1 MVVGLFPEMGNLIAN
16 QSSTQRTATNPPLRT
31 TTLPSN
37 ALMMSPRLMTK
48 RLQSN
53 CPAHRTSQRPST
65 LPELT
70 AISLPE
76 LLIFSSI
83 EKLIATLLSR
93 INQCLLLNDEYQ
105 NAFHHVRDNLKLNP
119 SGRQFDF
126 SENYIFGKFDTYCNR
141 LRKLVRLLDL
151 MDKFAVLNDLKVE
164 GIETIVLR
172 YKSLCENMNKKSF
185 DGVDQ
190 NRRDFEKELDGF
202 KGQFDL
208 IEQQLKEFL
217 DQWFSKPF
225 SVERQLAMLAKF
237 HKLDFCHL
245 GLPEKYML
253 VLDNYMAELNA
264 IRHLY
269 EQQKVDPPI
278 ARNMTP
284 IAGKIYW
291 ARHLYTQI
299 DVPMQ
304 QLKEHSSEI
313 LLTPEGQKC
322 VRQFN
327 RIASALVEFEVLY
340 HHHWCNSVEQLH
352 TGLSS
357 SLLTR
362 DPDCSS
368 TLFVNFD
375 MGVLESICEAR
386 YIQALGLTIPR
397 AAERLLMQ
405 EHEIKQ
411 RYSVCHATRRKHEGW
426 ATVRI
431 FKLRE
436 GVSESRARV
445 QTTPCVA
452 NKRSAVAPFRC
463 LAAMPPE
470 GSTRAGILTEMV
482 NGTNKAFDAVPST
495 LLPLFQPYIERVHK
509 ALAPGLIMLSWS
521 STNIDDYVNKVN
533 EELAAF
539 QLLTKRCVDILQ
551 CRIEGVLKAM
561 RTTNLCELVTDE
573 AITLDQ
579 FIQNAR
585 TTTKLAGESLARQS
599 SLVECAL
606 SDLVE
611 LLKENLTTEQRTNL
625 SAEEGYECI
634 PNGTRK
640 SRCLECLPCA
650 YFTFLSH
657 VTQKN
662 TDALIRNSV
671 PQLTSTYMNSNWT
684 DIDRYTHL
692 HINWV
697 FTKDATEFLF
707 HDSVRSTLDAIRLRL
722 QPKQTS
728 YLRTAEPEVSVP
740 LFKVDLT
747 LTIPNV
753 TIKPSI
759 EELQTGLSTVT
770 KGILR
775 APEAVQPWQHMLMCQ
790 EQQQRVSFRQLILR
804 FIHTLLTPFAVR
816 ILLISFPS
824 FSFSIVQEMKRLSE
838 KALEQKKHTQS
849 TIKPLHRIIA
859 EHKEVLK
866 LVGQLNGVF
875 NACKEE
881 VNQFIQS
888 HSKYSELWTSD
899 PQIRVEEFMKTN
911 PNLSDFDTRLHHYL
925 RLEQSIKSI
934 PSARPVEALLI
945 QTDEFK
951 SGLIRECQLWRRCY
965 GSALNQRCAAQMSK
979 TLELFDNLSKR
990 LSRPVNDLDDVREQM
1005 AVLSEL
1011 REAEV
1016 QIDMTISPI
1025 EESYALLSRYDIY
1038 FNDGNAER
1046 VDSLSYGYSK
1056 LRQQSREVQ
1065 DILLQVQPKFELEL
1079 IEGVKLFKENLD
1091 NFVMDYDTKGP
1102 MEPGIAPR
1110 EASDR
1115 MSLFQANFDE
1125 LYNKYV
1131 TYSGGEELF
1140 GMPITEYPG
1149 LHRIRRELSLL
1160 QKLYQLYNTVL
1171 DTVSGYYDL
1180 PWADVNIESI
1190 NQQLLEFQNKCRKL
1204 PKALKEWKA
1213 FEELSKTIDDFNLT
1227 CPLLEMM
1234 TNKAMGPSHW
1244 KRIEDLTGHKFNV
1257 QSDSCLLRNIME
1269 APLLQFKEDIEDI
1282 CIAAVKER
1290 DIEAKLKAVI
1300 NDWAAQNLHFSSFKT
1315 RGELLLKGDSTTEV
1329 ISLMEDSLMVL
1340 GSLLSNRYNA
1350 PYKTKIQ
1357 EWVQKLT
1364 LTSEVLENWMIVQ
1377 NLWVYLE
1384 AVFVSGDIARQLPQ
1398 SSLKSLLSEVQMI
1411 LQGSH
1416 LHNNIHR
1423 CLPYFSL
1430 LSQEAKRF
1438 SNIDKS
1444 WQRIMQRA
1452 HEIPNVISCCAGDDI
1467 MGQMLPHL
1475 LEQLELC
1482 QKSLTGY
1489 LEKKRLVFPRFFFVS
1504 DPALLEI
1511 LGQASDSHTIQAHL
1525 LAIFD
1530 NTKTVTFDEKVYDK
1544 ILAVNSQ
1551 EGETIQLDPPVMAQ
1565 GHVEVWL
1572 GDLLRVSRQSLQAV
1586 IRDAYFALN
1595 ETPFDLLEFERTFPA
1610 QVGLL
1615 GIQLLWTRDAQL
1627 ALQQAKYDRKLM
1639 QTTNASFLSLLN
1651 QLISV
1656 TTQDLSKIDRVKFE
1670 TLVTI
1675 HVHQRDIFDSL
1686 VKMNIKS
1693 PKDFE
1698 WLKQSRFYFIED
1710 SEQCLVSITDVNFIY
1725 QNEFLGCTDRLVITP
1740 LTDRLVSL
1748 GMSLG
1753 GAPAGPAGTGKTE
1766 TTKDMGRC
1774 LGKYVVVFNCSDQMD
1789 YRGLG
1794 RIYKGLAQSG
1804 SWGCFDEFNR
1814 IELPVLSVA
1823 AQQIAIVLTC
1833 KKERKSQFIFTD
1845 GDVVDLD
1852 PEFGIFLTMNP
1863 GYAGR
1868 QELPENLKINF
1879 RTVAMMVPDR
1889 AIIMRV
1895 KLAACGFL
1903 NNIDLSKKFFTL
1915 YKLCEEQLSKQ
1926 VPSRPFFF
1934 IATSHYTVSEQ
1945 VHYDFGLRN
1954 ILSVLRTLGASK
1966 RASPQDSETTIVMRV
1981 LRDMN
1986 LSKLVDEDEPLFMS
2000 LILDL
2005 FPGIN
2010 LEKKGHPEVE
2020 ATLAKQVDQ
2029 LGLIYH
2035 PPWVLKCIQ
2044 LYETLL
2050 VRHGMMT
2057 LGPSGAG
2064 KTKCINALMKTLTE
2078 LGEPHREMR
2087 MNPKA
2092 ITAAQMFGRLDVA
2105 TNDWT
2110 DGIFST
2116 LWRRTHKLKKGEHVW
2131 LILDGPVD
2139 AIWIENLNSV
2149 LDDNKTLTLAN
2160 GDRIPMAV
2168 NAKILFEVHNI
2179 DNASPATVS
2188 RNGMVFMSS
2197 SVMTWEPIVKGW
2209 LRTRSSLVRDK
2220 IYATFDG
2227 FFEEAHRYVTQSL
2240 GPKMQTLQCNYIRQA
2255 IDIFEGLL
2263 MDLEEKDLNGP
2274 HLERLITFSAMW
2286 ALGGLLE
2293 LDDRLKLQ
2301 QHLEK
2306 NGRLPLPRCGPN
2318 DTIFEFVVD
2327 QKGEWVHWE
2336 TRVPLYT
2343 YPTDQTPEY
2352 TGILVP
2358 NVDNTR
2364 TDFLVDIIAKQAK
2377 PVLLIGEQG
2386 TAKTVIIKGYCSKY
2400 DPEAHIFKT
2409 INFSSA
2415 TTPNMFQRA
2424 IESYVDK
2431 RVGTTYGPASGK
2443 KMTVFIDDI
2452 NMPTINEWGDQ
2463 ITNEITR
2470 QMIEMSGF
2478 YNLDK
2483 PGDFTTI
2490 VDIQMVAAMNHP
2502 GGGRNDIPQ
2511 RLKRQFS
2518 VFNCTLP
2525 SNASLDKVFGTLCLG
2540 HFCTERGF
2548 TESVIDTAQ
2557 KLIGATRKVWQRVKI
2572 KMLPTPAKFHYV
2584 FNLRDV
2590 SRIWQGMLSTSS
2602 EVINSPQTLL
2612 ALWKHECTRVIADR
2626 FTEPADRKWFDKML
2640 HEVGSEE
2647 CPGLIT
2653 PSTWEEHYFVDFLR
2667 DAPEATGDEAEDVD
2681 LEAPKIYEAIESFQQ
2696 LESRLTMFM
2705 NLYNEAIRGS
2715 KLDLVFFTDA
2725 MVHLVKIS
2733 RVIRT
2738 SKGHA
2743 LLVGVGGS
2751 GKQSLTRLASFIAG
2765 YKTFQITLT
2774 RSYNVNDLTEDL
2786 KYLYRT
2792 AGQKG
2797 SGITFIFTDNDIKDE
2812 AFLEYLNNMLSSGEI
2827 ANLFARDEMD
2837 EILQELV
2844 APMKK
2849 EFPRRP
2855 ITNETLSEYYT
2866 SRVVKNLHIVL
2877 CFSPVGQKFRSRS
2890 LKFPGLI
2897 SGCTMDWFQR
2907 WPRDALVAV
2916 SNHFLSRF
2924 DIVCNPIVKQ
2934 AVVQTMGVFQDT
2946 VAEACIEYF
2955 QRFRRQTHVTPKSY
2969 LSFINGYMEIYGQKR
2984 KEIELLFE
2992 RMNGGLKKLVEATE
3006 SVNELSKQLVEKEKE
3021 LQVANRKSEEVLE
3034 EVTVKATA
3042 AQKVKAQ
3049 VQLVKDKA
3057 QTLVDAISVDKAN
3070 SEEKLEAAKPA
3081 LMEAEAAL
3089 ETIKPIHISTVRKLG
3104 KPPHLIMRIMDCVL
3118 LLFQKHMDRVVADPE
3133 HACPKPSWGEALKMM
3148 GGANFLNGLLNFPKV
3163 VLSCI
3168 VLICVASASG
3178 WSYVSSGGW
3187 VNFVAA
3193 ITLVFAALFYIF
3205 YLFNDLINEETV
3217 ELMEPYFQMDDYNM
3231 EQARRVCGDVA
3242 GLCSWTKAM
3251 ASFFAVNKEVLP
3263 LKAMLARQENRL
3275 AGAMKELAVAQGQLD
3290 EKQRELNIVQAEYDR
3305 AMADK
3310 QRLMDEADAC
3320 RRKMTNATALIGG
3333 LAAQFIFLFICKSFH
3348 PFWRHLI
3355 ILLWPSYLIRWTEA
3369 SKLFTEQINR
3379 LVGDVLLATGFLSY
3393 TGPFNQE
3400 FRSLLTKHWRRELVQ
3415 NKIPFS
3421 EVSFF
3426 YLQLVYMMRIDSED
3440 PRFTTAYI
3448 LSSSTEL
3455 LRFVH
3460 LSVCIW
3466 EKEIV
3471 LNNWR
3476 ELVIVATF
3484 KKEARS
3490 ECGNH
3495 KRIRLTPV
3503 VMRLLASLCFV
3514 TLWWL
3519 VDVNF
3524 ITMLVDNATLS
3535 EWNVQGLPTDE
3546 LSVQNGLVV
3555 TRATRYP
3562 LLIDPQG
3569 QGKAWIKRKEEA
3581 NELQITSLN
3590 HKYFRTHL
3598 EDALALGRPLL
3609 IEDVG
3614 EELDPA
3620 LDNIL
3625 EKNFI
3630 KSGSAL
3636 KVKLGDKECEV
3647 LKGFRLYITTKL
3659 PNPAYTPEI
3668 YARTAVIDFT
3678 VTRRGLEDQ
3687 LLGLVIMTEK
3697 KELETERT
3705 KLLEQVA
3712 ANRRKMKEL
3721 EDNLLYRLTTTEGS
3735 LVEDESLIEMLQ
3747 ITKATS
3753 EEVQEKLNVAAE
3765 TEVKINAAREEFRPV
3780 AARGSLLYF
3789 LVVEMSMVNVM
3800 YQTSLRQFLGLFDLS
3815 MARSEKSPINQK
3827 RIANIIDYLTF
3838 LVYRYTAR
3846 GFYELDKFTF
3856 TVFLTLK
3863 IAMHRG
3869 EVNNEEFQIFI
3880 KGGAALDLNAV
3891 KPKPKKWIQDMTWL
3905 NLVELSKLPQF
3916 AQLTNQISADDKNW
3930 KSWFDSNA
3938 PEEASL
3944 PNGYDRLTTFHRLL
3958 LIRSWCPDRCLPMAK
3973 RYTAEALGPSFAE
3986 GVITNLEEMLEEAD
4000 ARTPMICFLSMGSDP
4015 TDNIER
4021 LAKKMGLKCGAI
4033 SMGQGQEV
4041 HARRLLSCSMQEG
4054 RWILLQNC
4062 HLGLNFMDELLET
4075 ITTSD
4080 GVHDAFR
4087 CWLTTEVNPLFPISL
4102 LQSSIKFTY
4111 DPPMGIR
4118 AGLRRT
4124 YATLTQDQLEISS
4137 LPQWKPLLY
4146 GVAFLHTTVQERR
4159 KFGPIGWNIPYEFNQ
4174 ADFTSTVQFVQNHLD
4189 EVGSKKPI
4197 SWPTVRYMIGEVQYG
4212 GRVTDDYDKRL
4223 LNTYAKVW
4231 FSDAMFTDNFE
4242 FYRGYNIPKCRT
4254 LEEYQAYIEG
4264 LPLFDSPECFGLH
4277 PNADITYSTNTTN
4290 SMLDTIVSIQ
4300 PKDSGGGTGETR
4312 ESNVYRLANEILEK
4326 VPEDYN
4332 PFQVK
4337 ECLIKMDHLKPLH
4350 IFLKQE
4356 IDRMQKVITI
4366 VRTTLTDLKLAID
4379 GTIVMSENLRDALD
4393 SLFDAR
4399 IPSTWRKISWESATL
4414 GFWFT
4419 DLLDRNAQFSSWLF
4433 QGRPISY
4440 WMTGFFNPQGFLT
4453 AMRQEVARANKYA
4466 LDDVELTNE
4475 VTKLLREEVVKRPVE
4490 GVYVH
4495 GLWLDGAGWDRK
4507 LARLVEPAPKLL
4519 YTALP
4524 VVHVSAYSRSAGN
4537 KNKATTVYS
4546 CPVYKKPKRTDL
4558 NYIFPLALN
4567 SSVDPDHWILRGVA
4581 LLCDVK

>member
-1 MVVGLFPEMGNLIAN
+1 MELTIKDQDMRVQRKAPITLAEARRERQKQFLLMKEERRTSLAQASGLEPN
-16 QSSTQRTATNPPLRT
+16 QITETLLGDEKWEAFEKFFKLKGSRCLMFFYQTRLSGACYVFLRTTDKAITATNISSEVVFQQLDAIEGNFLHSLQTYFERLAIPVLEHISDWGNLGKDTQSSPEVEEFLMCIKRYRETLIGAKENAEDKVVLATNEEIALVNKLKNPSELQTVLNSSESLERLVLLVKKWGNEIEQLLNQCDQVRRETDDMGPSLELAYWRT
-31 TTLPSN
+31 RFVRFTNLITEMRTPGVQSVITALQYANSRIIKYWRELDDRITTAVNEAKDNVKYL
-37 ALMMSPRLMTK
+37 
-48 RLQSN
+48 
-53 CPAHRTSQRPST
+53 ST
-65 LPELT
+65 LDNFFGTFSLANPVKLMEELPILLN
-70 AISLPE
+70 AIRMIYSISHYYNSSERVTSLFIKVTNQMIIACRRYITEGVKRIWDLP
-76 LLIFSSI
+76 
-83 EKLIATLLSR
+83 KATLLAR

-172 YKSLCENMNKKSF
+172 YKSLCENMNKKNF

-190 NRRDFEKELDGF
+190 NRREFEKELDGF

-225 SVERQLAMLAKF
+225 SVERQLAMLTKF
-237 HKLDFCHL
+237 RKLDFCHL

-253 VLDNYMAELNA
+253 VLDNYMTELNA

-291 ARHLYTQI
+291 ARHLFTQI

-304 QLKEHSSEI
+304 QFKEHCSEI

-340 HHHWCNSVEQLH
+340 HHHWCNSFEQLNS
-352 TGLSS
+352 GLSS
-357 SLLTR
+357 SLLAR

-368 TLFVNFD
+368 TLLVNFD

-397 AAERLLMQ
+397 AAERLLVQ
-405 EHEIKQ
+405 EQEIKQ
-411 RYSVCHATRRKHEGW
+411 RYSVMK
-426 ATVRI
+426 
-431 FKLRE
+431 
-436 GVSESRARV
+436 
-445 QTTPCVA
+445 
-452 NKRSAVAPFRC
+452 
-463 LAAMPPE
+463 
-470 GSTRAGILTEMV
+470 EMV
-482 NGTNKAFDAVPST
+482 NCTNKAFDAVPST
-495 LLPLFQPYIERVHK
+495 LLPLFQPYIERIHK
-509 ALAPGLIMLSWS
+509 SLAPGLIMLSWS

-561 RTTNLCELVTDE
+561 RMTNLCDLVADE

-579 FIQNAR
+579 FIENAR
-585 TTTKLAGESLARQS
+585 TTTKLAGKSLARQS

-606 SDLVE
+606 NDLVE
-611 LLKENLTTEQRTNL
+611 LLKENLTAEQKKNL

-650 YFTFLSH
+650 YFTFLGH
-657 VTQKN
+657 ITQKN
-662 TDALIRNSV
+662 TDALIRS
-671 PQLTSTYMNSNWT
+671 
-684 DIDRYTHL
+684 I
-692 HINWV
+692 
-697 FTKDATEFLF
+697 
-707 HDSVRSTLDAIRLRL
+707 RSTLDAIKLRL
-722 QPKQTS
+722 QPKQSS
-728 YLRTAEPEVSVP
+728 YLRTPEPEVSVP
-740 LFKVDLT
+740 LLKVNLT
-747 LTIPNV
+747 LAIPNV

-759 EELQTGLSTVT
+759 EELQTGLNTVT
-770 KGILR
+770 KGILHVT
-775 APEAVQPWQHMLMCQ
+775 EAVQPWQHMLMCQ
-790 EQQQRVSFRQLILR
+790 QQQQREI
-804 FIHTLLTPFAVR
+804 
-816 ILLISFPS
+816 
-824 FSFSIVQEMKRLSE
+824 KRLSE
-838 KALEQKKHTQS
+838 KALEQKKHTQA

-866 LVGQLNGVF
+866 LVGQLNGAF
-875 NACKEE
+875 NACREE

-899 PQIRVEEFMKTN
+899 PQIKVEEFTKTN
-911 PNLSDFDTRLHHYL
+911 PNLSDFDARLHHYL
-925 RLEQSIKSI
+925 HLEQSIKSI
-934 PSARPVEALLI
+934 PSVRPVEALLI

-951 SGLIRECQLWRRCY
+951 NGLIRECQLWRRCY
-965 GSALNQRCAAQMSK
+965 GSALNQRCAAQMGK

-990 LSRPVNDLDDVREQM
+990 LNRPVNDLDDVREQM

-1056 LRQQSREVQ
+1056 LREQSREMQ
-1065 DILLQVQPKFELEL
+1065 DTLLQVQPKFELEL

-1091 NFVMDYDTKGP
+1091 NFVMDYNIKGP

-1125 LYNKYV
+1125 LYNKYI

-1140 GMPITEYPG
+1140 GMPITEYPE
-1149 LHRIRRELSLL
+1149 LQRIRRELSLL

-1300 NDWAAQNLHFSSFKT
+1300 SDWAAQNLHFSPFKT
-1315 RGELLLKGDSTTEV
+1315 RGELLLKGDSTAEV

-1350 PYKTKIQ
+1350 PYKAKIQ

-1384 AVFVSGDIARQLPQ
+1384 AVFVSGDIARQLP
-1398 SSLKSLLSEVQMI
+1398 
-1411 LQGSH
+1411 
-1416 LHNNIHR
+1416 
-1423 CLPYFSL
+1423 
-1430 LSQEAKRF
+1430 QEAKRF

-1530 NTKTVTFDEKVYDK
+1530 NTKKVTFDEKVYDK

-1595 ETPFDLLEFERTFPA
+1595 ETPFDLLEFERNYPA

-1740 LTDRLVSL
+1740 LTDRCYITLAQAL

-1833 KKERKSQFIFTD
+1833 KKERKPQFIFTD

-1915 YKLCEEQLSKQ
+1915 YKLCEEQLSK
-1926 VPSRPFFF
+1926 
-1934 IATSHYTVSEQ
+1934 Q

-2220 IYATFDG
+2220 IYGTFDG

-2263 MDLEEKDLNGP
+2263 MDLEEKDLSGP

-2431 RVGTTYGPASGK
+2431 RVGSTYGPASGK

-2470 QMIEMSGF
+2470 QMLEMSGF

-2548 TESVIDTAQ
+2548 TASVIDTAQ

-2590 SRIWQGMLSTSS
+2590 SRIWQGMLNTIS

-2626 FTEPADRKWFDKML
+2626 FTEPADRNWFDKML

-2647 CPGLIT
+2647 CSNLIT

-2705 NLYNEAIRGS
+2705 HLYNEAVRGS

-2855 ITNETLSEYYT
+2855 ITNETLNEYYT

-2924 DIVCNPIVKQ
+2924 DIVCNPNVKQ

-3070 SEEKLEAAKPA
+3070 SEKKLEAAKPA

-3133 HACPKPSWGEALKMM
+3133 HACPKPSWGEALKLM
-3148 GGANFLNGLLNFPKV
+3148 GGANFLNGLLNFPK
-3163 VLSCI
+3163 
-3168 VLICVASASG
+3168 
-3178 WSYVSSGGW
+3178 
-3187 VNFVAA
+3187 
-3193 ITLVFAALFYIF
+3193 
-3205 YLFNDLINEETV
+3205 DLINEETV

-3231 EQARRVCGDVA
+3231 EQAKRVCGDVA

-3310 QRLMDEADAC
+3310 QRLMDEAEAC

-3333 LAAQFIFLFICKSFH
+3333 LAGEQ
-3348 PFWRHLI
+3348 
-3355 ILLWPSYLIRWTEA
+3355 IRWTEA

-3400 FRSLLTKHWRRELVQ
+3400 FRSLLTKQWRRELVQ

-3421 EVSFF
+3421 E
-3426 YLQLVYMMRIDSED
+3426 
-3440 PRFTTAYI
+3440 
-3448 LSSSTEL
+3448 
-3455 LRFVH
+3455 
-3460 LSVCIW
+3460 
-3466 EKEIV
+3466 
-3471 LNNWR
+3471 
-3476 ELVIVATF
+3476 
-3484 KKEARS
+3484 
-3490 ECGNH
+3490 
-3495 KRIRLTPV
+3495 
-3503 VMRLLASLCFV
+3503 
-3514 TLWWL
+3514 
-3519 VDVNF
+3519 DVNF

-3930 KSWFDSNA
+3930 KSWFDANA

-4000 ARTPMICFLSMGSDP
+4000 ARTPMVCFLSMGSDP

-4075 ITTSD
+4075 VTTSD

-4124 YATLTQDQLEISS
+4124 YAMLTQDQLEISS

-4189 EVGSKKPI
+4189 EIGSKKPI

-4242 FYRGYNIPKCRT
+4242 FYRGYNIPKCRN

-4332 PFQVK
+4332 PFQAS
-4337 ECLIKMDHLKPLH
+4337 ESR
-4350 IFLKQE
+4350 FL
-4356 IDRMQKVITI
+4356 
-4366 VRTTLTDLKLAID
+4366 TLTLA
-4379 GTIVMSENLRDALD
+4379 
-4393 SLFDAR
+4393 
-4399 IPSTWRKISWESATL
+4399 STC
-4414 GFWFT
+4414 
-4419 DLLDRNAQFSSWLF
+4419 
-4433 QGRPISY
+4433 
-4440 WMTGFFNPQGFLT
+4440 
-4453 AMRQEVARANKYA
+4453 YA
-4466 LDDVELTNE
+4466 EQAH
-4475 VTKLLREEVVKRPVE
+4475 LLRFQVIR
-4490 GVYVH
+4490 H
-4495 GLWLDGAGWDRK
+4495 ML
-4507 LARLVEPAPKLL
+4507 
-4519 YTALP
+4519 
-4524 VVHVSAYSRSAGN
+4524 VVH
-4537 KNKATTVYS
+4537 
-4546 CPVYKKPKRTDL
+4546 
-4558 NYIFPLALN
+4558 
-4567 SSVDPDHWILRGVA
+4567 
-4581 LLCDVK
+4581 